1 MTAWHDISVPL
12 TPELAVWPGS
22 PGIEFRRWS
31 AIADGANANVTEL
44 DIDAH
49 AGTHVDAPLH
59 FIDDAE
65 SIDAIGLEPLIGP
78 ATVVDVGE
86 SGDVDAALLQRIVP
100 PATERLL
107 LRTGNSEKPGIYDEF
122 DRNFAGLTLDAAEW
136 LAATRVRLV
145 GIDYMSIQRF
155 AEPDEVHRILLG
167 AEIAIL
173 EGLRLGPVAA
183 GPYELICLPLRL
195 VGTEAAPA
203 RAILL
208 PQSTIGDPVP
218 GRHH

>member
-1 MTAWHDISVPL
+1 VTAWHDISVPL

-22 PGIEFRRWS
+22 PGIEFRQWS
-31 AIADGANANVTEL
+31 AIRDGANANVTEL

-59 FIDDAE
+59 FIDGGR
-65 SIDAIGLEPLIGP
+65 SLDAIGLEPFIGP
-78 ATVVDVGE
+78 AAVVDVGPAIE
-86 SGDVDAALLQRIVP
+86 IDATVLQSLVP
-100 PATERLL
+100 IGAERLL
-107 LRTGNSEKPGIYDEF
+107 LRTGNSEKPEIYDRF
-122 DRNFAGLTLDAAEW
+122 DRSFAGLTLDAAEW
-136 LAATRVRLV
+136 LVDAGLRLV

-155 AEPDEVHRILLG
+155 AEPDDVHRVLLG

-173 EGLRLGPVAA
+173 EGLRLAA
-183 GPYELICLPLRL
+183 VEPGDYELVCLPLRL

-208 PQSTIGDPVP
+208 PQPSAPRSP
-218 GRHH
+218 QANQL